1 MSVGQAEGYVRVCAS
16 EELGLGASVGAMI
29 GDQPICVVRVEE
41 GVFAFDDVCPHR
53 GAKLSEGKLAGTT
66 LTCAKH
72 TWEFDVRS
80 GDLLR
85 MRAPVCLTMRPVQEQ
100 DGEIQVS
107 VA

>member
-1 MSVGQAEGYVRVCAS
+1 MPVDTTEGFVRVCDS
-16 EELGLGASVGAMI
+16 TEVPLGARLGTTVGE
-29 GDQPICVVRVEE
+29 DPVCVVRVDE

-53 GAKLSEGKLAGTT
+53 GAALSEGKLEGTT

-85 MRAPVCLTMRPVQEQ
+85 MRAPVCLTMRDVREE
-100 DGEIQVS
+100 GGAIL
-107 VA
+107 VAKR